1 MKTTKI
7 LLLATFWGAT
17 HLCFS
22 QGTTSPTLSEDKILQ
37 NNIGSPWGMAFINN
51 DELLYTEKAGKLRL
65 YKISTNT
72 NTEITGVPSI
82 SQVGQGGLLDI
93 ALHPDFATNG
103 FVYLTYS
110 ISGTGGHT
118 TALGRGKLVGN
129 QLQNFSELFR
139 ALPFFTSGNH
149 FGSRIAFD
157 KDKFLYLS
165 VGDRGT
171 MANAQDRNVHAGKVM
186 RLKDDGTV
194 PSDNPLVGVPNTK
207 PEIYSW
213 GHRNIQGMAMNPSN
227 GKIYAHEHGPQGGDE
242 LNLVEKGKNYGWPTI
257 TFGLNYGGAIISTDT
272 ARPGLEQPLTY
283 WVPSIAPSG
292 LVFIQNRQAEGETD
306 VLLGALA
313 GTHLHWLKMKDDKK
327 QLATKS
333 MQGYARFRDVE
344 QAPDGKLYALTE
356 GINGT
361 PNRLILLKSN
371 ILITSLQNEEK
382 TTLETD
388 VVYPNPSI
396 GDASLKITLST
407 SQEVSVRILTSEGA
421 LAQPSVKQTLASGT
435 TSVPLNAEN
444 LPKGLYH
451 IEIEKGSRK
460 TIVKWVKN

>member
-1 MKTTKI
+1 MKTRKTLHI
-7 LLLATFWGAT
+7 LLTATFLGAT
-17 HLCFS
+17 QLGFS
-22 QGTTSPTLSEDKILQ
+22 QGVSPTLSEDKILQ

-51 DELLYTEKAGKLRL
+51 DELLFTEKAGNLKR

-72 NTEITGVPSI
+72 NTTITGLPTI
-82 SQVGQGGLLDI
+82 AQNGQGGLLDV

-103 FVYLTYS
+103 FVYLTYC
-110 ISGTGGHT
+110 IAGTGGHT

-171 MANAQDRNVHAGKVM
+171 MANAQNRNVHAGKVM

-194 PSDNPLVGVPNTK
+194 PSDNPLVNVANTK

-213 GHRNIQGMAMNPSN
+213 GHRNIQGMAMNPAN

-292 LVFIQNRQAEGETD
+292 LVFVQNNQAAGETD
-306 VLLGALA
+306 VLIGALV

-356 GINGT
+356 N
-361 PNRLILLKSN
+361 PNRLVLLKSN
-371 ILITSLQNEEK
+371 IVITSLPNEENA
-382 TTLETD
+382 TLEAD
-388 VVYPNPSI
+388 VVFPNP
-396 GDASLKITLST
+396 
-407 SQEVSVRILTSEGA
+407 
-421 LAQPSVKQTLASGT
+421 
-435 TSVPLNAEN
+435 
-444 LPKGLYH
+444 
-451 IEIEKGSRK
+451 
-460 TIVKWVKN
+460 